1 MKKICILVIASRSK
15 DINEVTRYQRYG
27 LYDLYVKLFWIP
39 IIEKLKYIKHID
51 CFLLYN
57 SEKEVKGWDIYEL
70 YLKDNVLFEDYL
82 GKDIISMIPGILSKQ
97 LNAFKLLKN
106 TYDVF
111 WNCNLSSIPEIER
124 LDKYIQLYNIN
135 YSGHY
140 VFNEKVSTHLR
151 MYRNDS
157 EVTSLLKEWP
167 GRTFLGGSGFFLNKD
182 EVTYIV
188 GLLDNIKLGDIFYIV
203 NDLAIGLLMPN
214 KSINE
219 YFLNNSGQGTKR
231 VCITN
236 SMTYNEYNKLLQLY
250 ISDKNILDIRF
261 ENVQRED
268 ILRKVSQMLYRCT
281 I

>member
-15 DINEVTRYQRYG
+15 DIMRFTQYARYG

-39 IIEKLKYIKHID
+39 IIEILKYIKHID

-57 SEKEVKGWDIYEL
+57 SEKEVKGWDIYEQ
-70 YLKDNVLFEDYL
+70 YLKDNVLFEDSL
-82 GKDIISMIPGILSKQ
+82 GEDTISMIPGILSKQ
-97 LNAFKLLKN
+97 LNAFKLLN
-106 TYDVF
+106 NIYDVF

-140 VFNEKVSTHLR
+140 VYNQKVSTHLH
-151 MYRNDS
+151 MYKNDS
-157 EVTSLLKEWP
+157 KVTSLLKEWP

-188 GLLDNIKLGDIFYIV
+188 GLLDKIKQSDIFYIV
-203 NDLAIGLLMPN
+203 NDLAIGLIMPN
-214 KSINE
+214 KPINE
-219 YFLNNSGQGTKR
+219 YFLNNAGQGTKR
-231 VCITN
+231 VRITN
-236 SMTYNEYNKLLQLY
+236 SMTYYEYNKLIQLY
-250 ISDKNILDIRF
+250 RTDKNIFDIRF

-268 ILRKVSQMLYRCT
+268 ILRTVSQILYRN
-281 I
+281 